1 MTVNDFYLVVSST
14 TTDAM
19 YRRFGGNVK
28 RDEQITV
35 ARFKSDV
42 EALLMSPERFYVIG
56 VGFIH
61 ILNGS
66 GHQSTLDKIKEEW
79 DLEIPLNRISIKMET
94 GVILVPQYVQKR
106 LKEGATELPPEARLV
121 PKINFVN
128 CEVSVRNENFIPF
141 PFAPMK
147 SIWEVCQEMRL

>member
-1 MTVNDFYLVVSST
+1 MVLDFYLIINSTVS
-14 TTDAM
+14 DGM
-19 YRRFGGNVK
+19 YKRNSGNMK
-28 RDEQITV
+28 RDEELSV
-35 ARFKSDV
+35 AQFKSDV
-42 EALLMSPERFYVIG
+42 EALLMSPAHFYVIG

-61 ILNGS
+61 IINGS

-106 LKEGATELPPEARLV
+106 LAEGATQLPAGTNLV

-147 SIWEVCQEMRL
+147 SVWEVCQEMRL